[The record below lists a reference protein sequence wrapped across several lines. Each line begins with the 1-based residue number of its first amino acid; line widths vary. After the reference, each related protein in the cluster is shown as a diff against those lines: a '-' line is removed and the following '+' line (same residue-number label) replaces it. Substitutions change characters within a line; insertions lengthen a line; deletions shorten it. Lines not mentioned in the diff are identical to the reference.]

1 MFGYL
6 NLGDPTKIGNNE
18 AQEATNIKI
27 DNGFLE
33 YKKYETVTT
42 GFRRAQDLDN
52 SEIYLSSTSD
62 PTAAKAEAASKAD
75 GFLFRERTTSA
86 GKVLDILGTPDPTIL
101 RDFNYATK
109 PLISVVASAGNPV
122 PIGKYEYA
130 LTIYNPDTNEESA
143 GPVWTRTKVNPN
155 EGVQFA
161 DLPGIINGANA
172 ASGVPAAYLVNVYKN
187 KVNVEYRIYRRSPG
201 SSEFLRVPFATIT
214 GYNDNAGP
222 FVDIYPEEQLGVA
235 CENVWLT
242 GADWPVKYPY
252 DLSYISSG
260 SGGAWHLFTA
270 HNNRLWF
277 RRNFPRSSVS
287 ASWPW
292 PVVRGVSVLYYSKIG
307 NYGEFPTQNYFAF
320 SSEIVAIHSVDEALY
335 VFCLDNIF
343 VIYGD
348 DENDFVV
355 KQLTD
360 TNIGCAGCYASLA
373 ASRSLFFLSS
383 DKSDKGNKCAGVFV
397 LQGSSVK
404 KISSPVESM
413 FPAYKVGEMT
423 PTGVSVLKERP
434 HYWRSFL
441 EDRFVVFTINTGTIA
456 SPVLK
461 NLVYDTA
468 ANGFCISDSTTKF
481 YYRSKEF
488 GRPGAWD
495 DMKRAFIRGL
505 GQFKIELYY
514 DGVKADEISYNIS
527 GVIPQT
533 YDFTVP
539 YYRANYFSFR
549 IIGETNAK
557 IYEFGRLE

>member
-27 DNGFLE
+27 DNGYLE
-33 YKKYETVTT
+33 YKKYETVTS
-42 GFRRAQDLDN
+42 GFRRVQDLDN
-52 SEIYLSSTSD
+52 SQIYLSSTMD
-62 PTAAKAEAASKAD
+62 PTATKAEAASNAD
-75 GFLFRERTTSA
+75 GWLLRERTTST
-86 GKVLDILGTPDPTIL
+86 GNIIDILGTPDPSIL

-109 PLISVVASAGNPV
+109 PLISVVVSAGNPV

-143 GPVWTRTKVNPN
+143 GPVWTLTKTAANQ
-155 EGVQFA
+155 GVQFA
-161 DLPGIINGANA
+161 DLPGIVNGANSNSGLQA
-172 ASGVPAAYLVNVYKN
+172 ADRANAYKN
-187 KVNVEYRIYRRSPG
+187 KLNAEYRIYRRSPG

-235 CENVWLT
+235 CGNVWVT

-252 DLSYISSG
+252 DLVSHG
-260 SGGAWHLFTA
+260 GGAWHLFTV

-277 RRNFPRSSVS
+277 RRNFPRTVT

-292 PVVRGVSVLYYSKIG
+292 PVIRGASVLYYSKVG
-307 NYGEFPTQNYFAF
+307 NYGEFPALNYFAF
-320 SSEIVAIHSVDEALY
+320 GSEIVAIHSVDEALY
-335 VFCLDNIF
+335 VFCLDNVF

-373 ASRSLFFLSS
+373 ASKAVFFLAA
-383 DKSDKGNKCAGVFV
+383 DKSDKGNKCDGVFV
-397 LQGSSVK
+397 LQGSSIK
-404 KISSPVESM
+404 KISTPIETL

-434 HYWRSFL
+434 YYWTSFL
-441 EDRFVVFTINTGTIA
+441 EDRFVVFTVNTGTIA
-456 SPVLK
+456 TPVLK
-461 NLVYDTA
+461 NIVYDMA
-468 ANGFCISDSTTKF
+468 AGGFCLSDAVTKF

-495 DMKRAFIRGL
+495 DMKRAFIRGV
-505 GQFKIELYY
+505 GQFTIELYY
-514 DGVKADEISYNIS
+514 DGVKADEISFNIS
-527 GVIPQT
+527 GSIPQT

-539 YYRANYFSFR
+539 SYRANYFSFR

-557 IYEFGRLE
+557 VYEFGRLE